1 MIIIMFARLVV
12 ALAQIGINSR
22 DTIIIEMVERE
33 GAGFMVLPVVDN
45 GWENNLHLFVLL
57 VERETFLPIIIYAL
71 CI

>member
-1 MIIIMFARLVV
+1 MFARLVV

-45 GWENNLHLFVLL
+45 GWENNLYLFVLL